1 MTEELALR
9 ERAEQ
14 LMEAICDHVRHT
26 GSRRLGR
33 DDVAPS
39 ISIDTSIVDL
49 TENDREFRTTA
60 RVLANAGYI
69 EGTTRF
75 EIISVT
81 RARLRVCEVEDV

>member
-1 MTEELALR
+1 LTDNQALR

-14 LMEAICDHVRHT
+14 LMEAICDHVQRT

-39 ISIDTSIVDL
+39 IGIDTPIVDL
-49 TENDREFRTTA
+49 TESDREFRTTA
-60 RVLANAGYI
+60 R
-69 EGTTRF
+69 F

-81 RARLRVCEVEDV
+81 QAGLQVCEVEDV

>member
-1 MTEELALR
+1 
-9 ERAEQ
+9 
-14 LMEAICDHVRHT
+14 MEAICDHVQRT

-39 ISIDTSIVDL
+39 IGIDTPIVDL
-49 TENDREFRTTA
+49 TESDREFRTTA

-69 EGTTRF
+69 KGTTRF

-81 RARLRVCEVEDV
+81 QAGLQVCEVEDV